1 VRLTLTSP
9 YTIESFPVKKEE
21 STMQENRNTENA
33 PLDVEDWQIAFAPYV
48 EHPVLALV
56 LAQHLSALQ
65 DYIQSNETVAATGAI
80 NRAVEE
86 LYEHSDFRSVS
97 LELFRATV
105 QGRLPV
111 DIESVIN
118 ALGIRT

>member
-1 VRLTLTSP
+1 
-9 YTIESFPVKKEE
+9 
-21 STMQENRNTENA
+21 MQENRNTENA
-33 PLDVEDWQIAFAPYV
+33 PLDGEDWEIAFAPYV

-97 LELFRATV
+97 LTLFRATV
-105 QGRLPV
+105 QGRLPADV
-111 DIESVIN
+111 ENIIN

>member
-1 VRLTLTSP
+1 MP
-9 YTIESFPVKKEE
+9 
-21 STMQENRNTENA
+21 ENRNTENA
-33 PLDVEDWQIAFAPYV
+33 PLDCEDWEIVFAPYV
-48 EHPVLALV
+48 EHPLLALA
-56 LAQHLSALQ
+56 LAQHLTALQ
-65 DYIQSNETVAATGAI
+65 DYIQTEAIVAATGAI

-111 DIESVIN
+111 DVENIVN

>member
-1 VRLTLTSP
+1 
-9 YTIESFPVKKEE
+9 
-21 STMQENRNTENA
+21 M
-33 PLDVEDWQIAFAPYV
+33 
-48 EHPVLALV
+48 
-56 LAQHLSALQ
+56 LAQHLTALQ
-65 DYIQSNETVAATGAI
+65 DYIQTEAIGAATGAI

-86 LYEHSDFRSVS
+86 LYEHSDFRTVS

-111 DIESVIN
+111 DVEHVIN

>member
-1 VRLTLTSP
+1 
-9 YTIESFPVKKEE
+9 
-21 STMQENRNTENA
+21 MQENRNTENA
-33 PLDVEDWQIAFAPYV
+33 TLDVEDWEIAFAPYV

-65 DYIQSNETVAATGAI
+65 DYIQSDETAAATGAI

-86 LYEHSDFRSVS
+86 LYMHSDFHSVS
-97 LELFRATV
+97 LTLFRAAV
-105 QGRLPV
+105 QGRLPADV
-111 DIESVIN
+111 ESIIN